1 LCGGFP
7 DLSESYAEYFS
18 QSTESSAF
26 LLTIES
32 ASVTMS
38 SMNMT
43 FAVSVPNCLELLGN
57 LSYSFFL
64 IKHRDGSLCTETAI
78 VFSFP
83 GRAKALPGVV
93 FTGKSVIVAGNQGKI
108 SASRANRGE
117 RPETGLSTQRAVPCV
132 PSVVLNRPFCC
143 VVIHPLASRQT
154 SIPSR
159 F

>member
-1 LCGGFP
+1 MSIKEPSPDWPGDSIVPRFP
-7 DLSESYAEYFS
+7 I

-64 IKHRDGSLCTETAI
+64 SQSGDGSLCSETSI

-83 GRAKALPGVV
+83 GRAEALPGVG
-93 FTGKSVIVAGNQGKI
+93 FS
-108 SASRANRGE
+108 
-117 RPETGLSTQRAVPCV
+117 
-132 PSVVLNRPFCC
+132 
-143 VVIHPLASRQT
+143 
-154 SIPSR
+154 
-159 F
+159 